1 MRSIFSLSDAGH
13 SLLLILMF
21 LTWCFQMFVCCMG
34 YFSKAKWIHCRI
46 LFVLAAPTLL
56 LLSFLAAGIARQ
68 TADEPMWT
76 ITRKLMDIP
85 AAAVFVFIALV
96 SGYTCWIMWHE
107 WRYRKVNITRASV
120 REGADL
126 MPMGLCFFKGN
137 GQLIMVNLKMEKLS
151 HLLCGEALQNGESF
165 WQMISQGDLKSGAR
179 RSRIMDVP
187 AVILPD
193 GSAWIFDRKVICM
206 NGEEIFQVTAMD
218 ATELYALS
226 SKLKRENSVL
236 RGMNARLKV
245 YGRRV
250 DELTRTQ
257 QRLAMKIQIHDSIGQ
272 NLMMTRYYLAQE
284 AQGASRKDL
293 TPILQRWLHT
303 IALLRREVEPDESKG
318 AFQYLTD
325 AAGSAGVEVLLQGEM
340 PEDDRVVELITAAG
354 AEALTNA
361 VRHAGAKQLRVNV
374 SQTDLVCS
382 AVFTNDGRRPAKPL
396 QEGGGLKGLRRRIE
410 GEGGTMTVSADPE
423 FTLTVTIPKEGKVNV
438 I

>member
-56 LLSFLAAGIARQ
+56 LLSFLAAGTARQ

-96 SGYTCWIMWHE
+96 SGYACWIMWHE

-126 MPMGLCFFKGN
+126 MPMGLCFFNGN

-218 ATELYALS
+218 ASELYALS

-236 RGMNARLKV
+236 RSMNARLKV

-340 PEDDRVVELITAAG
+340 PEDDRAVELITAAG

>member
-13 SLLLILMF
+13 SLVLILLF
-21 LTWCFQMFVCCMG
+21 FALILQMFVCCIG
-34 YFSKAKWIHCRI
+34 YLYKAKWTHCKI
-46 LFVLAAPTLL
+46 LSILAAISFL
-56 LLSFLAAGIARQ
+56 LLSFLAAGTARQ
-68 TADEPMWT
+68 TFDEPMWAT
-76 ITRKLMDIP
+76 TRKLMDIP
-85 AAAVFVFIALV
+85 AVTVFAFIAFTT
-96 SGYTCWIMWHE
+96 GYACWILWHE
-107 WRYRKVNITRASV
+107 WRYRKSTITRASV

-126 MPMGLCFFKGN
+126 MSMGLCFFKEA
-137 GQLIMVNLKMEKLS
+137 GQLILVNLKMEKLS
-151 HLLCGEALQNGESF
+151 QLLCGVALQNGESF

-236 RGMNARLKV
+236 RSMNARLKV

-340 PEDDRVVELITAAG
+340 PEDDRAVELITAAG

-382 AVFTNDGRRPAKPL
+382 AVLPMTADDRRSL
-396 QEGGGLKGLRRRIE
+396 CRRAE
-410 GEGGTMTVSADPE
+410 D
-423 FTLTVTIPKEGKVNV
+423 
-438 I
+438 

>member
-1 MRSIFSLSDAGH
+1 
-13 SLLLILMF
+13 
-21 LTWCFQMFVCCMG
+21 MG

-56 LLSFLAAGIARQ
+56 LLSFLAAGTARQ

-165 WQMISQGDLKSGAR
+165 WQTISQGDLESGAQ
-179 RSRIMDVP
+179 RSRVMDVP
-187 AVILPD
+187 VVILPD
-193 GSAWIFDRKVICM
+193 KKAWIFDRQVIYVD
-206 NGEEIFQVTAMD
+206 GEEIVQVTAMD
-218 ATELYALS
+218 ATELYDLS
-226 SKLKRENSVL
+226 NKLKQENSVL
-236 RGMNARLKV
+236 RSMNARLKV
-245 YGRRV
+245 YSRRV
-250 DELTRTQ
+250 DDLARMQ

-272 NLMMTRYYLAQE
+272 NLMMTRHYLLQE
-284 AQGASRKDL
+284 AQGASKQDPAL
-293 TPILQRWLHT
+293 ILQNWQHT
-303 IALLRREVEPDESKG
+303 IALLRREVEPDKSKG
-318 AFQYLTD
+318 VVQYLID
-325 AAGSAGVEVLLQGEM
+325 AAESAGVEVLLQGEL
-340 PEDDRVVELITAAG
+340 PQESRAVELITAAG

-361 VRHAGAKQLRVNV
+361 VRHADAKQLRMKV

-382 AVFTNDGRRPAKPL
+382 VVFTNDGRRPEKPL
-396 QEGGGLKGLRRRIE
+396 QEGGGLTGLRRRIE
-410 GEGGTMTVSADPE
+410 GESGTMTVSADPE
-423 FTLTVTIPKEGKVNV
+423 FSLTVTIPKEGKVNV